1 MAWPLAFPPGA
12 LLFFAFAA
20 PASERPS
27 AATAT
32 RRASFRS
39 TFVTS
44 FPLEDGVLQ
53 GFGGTAEELAG
64 APVVAARECEIA
76 PRRPREGV
84 VAHRGEL
91 CEAPLGVEERL
102 LGLVESTLAEEGTA
116 EDDPGHADL
125 DEEVDT
131 P

>member
-20 PASERPS
+20 PASESPR

-44 FPLEDGVLQ
+44 FPLEDVFLQ

-64 APVVAARECEIA
+64 APVVTAREGEVS
-76 PRRPREGV
+76 PRRPHEGV
-84 VAHRGEL
+84 VADGGKLGE
-91 CEAPLGVEERL
+91 ARLGVGEGL
-102 LGLVESTLAEEGTA
+102 LGLVE
-116 EDDPGHADL
+116 P
-125 DEEVDT
+125 V
-131 P
+131 